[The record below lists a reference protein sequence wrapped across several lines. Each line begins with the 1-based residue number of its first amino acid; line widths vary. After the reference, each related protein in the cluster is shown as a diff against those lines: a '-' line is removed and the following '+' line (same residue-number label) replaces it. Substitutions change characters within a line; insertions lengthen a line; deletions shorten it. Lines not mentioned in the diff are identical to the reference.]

1 MQLLKQKSEYAFS
14 LSSQVEAK
22 NKELQH
28 QEDLLQQE
36 KAKTFHTSKE
46 LQEVASRKKVR
57 GCSSMVGIDLECAYT
72 SFVEMSADH
81 AHQSMFE

>member
-36 KAKTFHTSKE
+36 KAKAFHTSKE
-46 LQEVASRKKVR
+46 LQETAARKKVS
-57 GCSSMVGIDLECAYT
+57 GCSIMVGIDQRCAYT
-72 SFVEMSADH
+72 HLSAHSADH
-81 AHQSMFE
+81 GHQSIQK